1 MKNLSLNIKKI
12 ALSLLVVGLAVGTQ
26 AFKNAEKEG
35 KLVDLYWFDS
45 NPIGDT
51 QTNPNQYLSG
61 DSPISQPCSGASAA
75 YCARGFT
82 LAQTHVVGLYR
93 QPNIAFNSG
102 APAKKP

>member
-1 MKNLSLNIKKI
+1 MKSIDIKKT
-12 ALSLLVVGLAVGTQ
+12 ALSLLVAGLAVGFS
-26 AFKNAEKEG
+26 AFTNIGNEG
-35 KLVDLYWFDS
+35 KLADLYWFDS

-51 QTNPNQYLSG
+51 QTNPTQYLSS

-93 QPNIAFNSG
+93 QPNIAFNLG